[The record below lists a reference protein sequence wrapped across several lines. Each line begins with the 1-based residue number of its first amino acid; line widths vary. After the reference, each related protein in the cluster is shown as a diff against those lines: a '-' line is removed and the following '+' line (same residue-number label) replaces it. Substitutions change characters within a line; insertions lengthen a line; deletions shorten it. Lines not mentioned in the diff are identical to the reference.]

1 MRHFFSFSQAM
12 VGKAAEAC
20 PTLLSPGSAPL
31 SELRELA
38 ETKAAAR
45 LPPDFAKNLV
55 AATLGVELTNK
66 VTFCITNSIADPW
79 HFGTDPDSHPD
90 PRISAYFFLTLH
102 LYHFF
107 KDKKVKKKSQ
117 NSGNQGFS
125 YYFCLMIEESGS
137 ESRRPKNLRIRI
149 RNTDQ
154 NKGYRK
160 FIILFRGTKKISSF
174 GSLNW
179 IYYKKKHLLWSW
191 NISFSD
197 EMLVFEVKRK
207 LDLLVVRSFLE
218 C

>member
-1 MRHFFSFSQAM
+1 MSDSLLFVLPRRRYNCFSFSQAM

-79 HFGTDPDSHPD
+79 HFGTHPD

-102 LYHFF
+102 FYHFF

-125 YYFCLMIEESGS
+125 YYFCLMIEGSGS
-137 ESRRPKNLRIRI
+137 ESRRPKNLPIWI

-160 FIILFRGTKKISSF
+160 FIILFRGTNKF
-174 GSLNW
+174 FLFWFAELN
-179 IYYKKKHLLWSW
+179 LL
-191 NISFSD
+191 
-197 EMLVFEVKRK
+197 
-207 LDLLVVRSFLE
+207 
-218 C
+218 